1 MLQAPAAVRY
11 TGCLFY
17 EKNIFSSKFKG
28 VPNFIKVAEGFGWQT
43 CDLDQADDPGA
54 ALREALAT
62 PGPMLI
68 HVSIDRHEQVLP
80 MVAPGAANTDMIG
93 D

>member
-1 MLQAPAAVRY
+1 M
-11 TGCLFY
+11 
-17 EKNIFSSKFKG
+17 KNIFSSKFKG
-28 VPNFIKVAEGFGWQT
+28 MPNFIKVAEGFGWQA
-43 CDLDQADDPGA
+43 CDLDLAEDPGA
-54 ALREALAT
+54 ALKEALTT

-80 MVAPGAANTDMIG
+80 MVAPGGANKNMIG